1 MPIFSSVG
9 KYSFLMGR
17 VFSRPEKF
25 RVYPPLIIREMDKI
39 GLQSVGIVSLLVLF
53 MGAVV
58 AIQTASN
65 IESGWIPR
73 WTIGYTT
80 RQSIILEFSST
91 VVCLIISG
99 KVGSNIASEIGTMRI
114 SDQIDALDIMGINSA
129 SYLILPKII
138 AAVFIIPFLVLLAM
152 FVGVAGGASI
162 AILSGNVSFADF
174 EYGAQYDFRIW
185 DVAYSVIKTLF
196 FAFIMTSVSSYHGYN
211 TQGGALEVGQSSTRA
226 VVYSIVII
234 LVADFLLTQ
243 LLLL

>member
-1 MPIFSSVG
+1 
-9 KYSFLMGR
+9 MGR

-25 RVYPPLIIREMDKI
+25 RVYPKLIIREMDKI

-211 TQGGALEVGQSSTRA
+211 THGGALEVGQSSTRA

>member
-1 MPIFSSVG
+1 
-9 KYSFLMGR
+9 MGR

-211 TQGGALEVGQSSTRA
+211 THGGALEVGQSSTRA